1 MPIQGYRD
9 LSSLVNVG
17 VDTGVLARYALADGV
32 TYDRIVSELESVLV
46 GLNGEL
52 ARHPLWASL
61 VSFQEAPNVQNRDTG
76 ATAYADRM
84 GDYGRPEPMHA
95 DLAGHM
101 LPLLEWGAAMGWTWS
116 KLGKMT
122 LPEAQA
128 DIRLA
133 VSRIRNTY
141 RQQIFRRILKRGD
154 DSGVVQGLGTGGYS
168 PGFATAAANTNLD
181 YAPPAF
187 GGVSFTTAHEHYD
200 AAAGGWSTTI
210 LDAME
215 ADLLEH
221 GHTPPFRL
229 LISVSDAAS
238 VSALTGFVFPTTA
251 VIQPGSGTAVAIPDG
266 DDTNDGFRFI
276 GSYKNTRIYVAPGM
290 PQYYGFMYKSY
301 GNLSPDNPLRVR
313 LERGLSSPAVRVLR
327 QVTAGVQDANRGIDP
342 LQDLM
347 LYTEFGVGV
356 GNRSN
361 GVTAYVNNATWA
373 DGTAV

>member
-17 VDTGVLARYALADGV
+17 VDTGVLARYQLADGV
-32 TYDRIVSELESVLV
+32 TYDRIVGELESVLV
-46 GLNGEL
+46 GFNGEL
-52 ARHPLWASL
+52 TRHPLWASL
-61 VSFQEAPNVQNRDTG
+61 VSFQDAPNVQLLDTG

-84 GDYGRPEPMHA
+84 GDYARPEPMHA

-101 LPLLEWGAAMGWTWS
+101 LPILEYGAAMGWTWS
-116 KLGKMT
+116 KLRKMSF
-122 LPEAQA
+122 PEAQA

-141 RQQIFRRILKRGD
+141 RKAVFARLLKGGD
-154 DSGVVQGLGTGGYS
+154 DTGVVLGLGTGGYS

-200 AAAGGWSTTI
+200 AAAGGWTTTI
-210 LDAME
+210 IRAME
-215 ADLLEH
+215 ADLMEH
-221 GHTPPFRL
+221 GHMPPFRL
-229 LISVSDAAS
+229 LISVSDAAT
-238 VSALTGFVFPTTA
+238 VSGLTGFVFPVTS
-251 VIQPGSGTAVAIPDG
+251 VIQPGSGTALALPDG
-266 DDTNDGFRFI
+266 DDPDHGFRFI
-276 GSYKNTRIYVAPGM
+276 GAYSNTRVYVAPGM
-290 PQYYGFMYKSY
+290 PQHYGFMYRSY

-313 LERGLSSPAVRVLR
+313 LEKGLNQPAVRVLR

-356 GNRSN
+356 ANRSN
-361 GVTAYVNNATWA
+361 GVTAYVNNANWA

>member
-17 VDTGVLARYALADGV
+17 ADAATLARYALADGV
-32 TYDRIVSELESVLV
+32 TYDRIVAELETVLTA
-46 GLNGEL
+46 LNGEM

-61 VSFQEAPNVQNRDTG
+61 VSFQDAPNVSLRDTG

-84 GDYGRPEPMHA
+84 GEYGRPEPMHA
-95 DLAGHM
+95 ELAGHM
-101 LPLLEWGAAMGWTWS
+101 LPLLEYGAAMGWTWG
-116 KLGKMT
+116 KLRKMSM
-122 LPEAQA
+122 PEAQA

-133 VSRIRNTY
+133 VGRIRNTY
-141 RQQIFRRILKRGD
+141 RQQIFRRLLRRGD
-154 DSGVVQGLGTGGYS
+154 DSGAVLNLGAGYS

-200 AAAGGWSTTI
+200 PAAGGWTTTI
-210 LDAME
+210 IDAME

-221 GHTPPFRL
+221 GITPPYRL
-229 LISVSDAAS
+229 LISVSDAAT
-238 VSALTGFVFPTTA
+238 VGGLTGFVYPASA
-251 VIQPGSGTAVAIPDG
+251 VSQPGSGTAVAVPDG
-266 DDTNDGFRFI
+266 DDTDDGFRFL
-276 GSYKNTRIYVAPGM
+276 GSYKNTRVYVAPGM
-290 PQYYGFMYKSY
+290 PQHYGFMYKSY
-301 GNLSPDNPLRVR
+301 GSLSPDNPLRVR
-313 LERGLSSPAVRVLR
+313 LEKGITTPTVRVLR

-347 LYTEFGVGV
+347 LYTEFGIGV

-361 GVTAYVNNATWA
+361 GVTAYVNNGNWA